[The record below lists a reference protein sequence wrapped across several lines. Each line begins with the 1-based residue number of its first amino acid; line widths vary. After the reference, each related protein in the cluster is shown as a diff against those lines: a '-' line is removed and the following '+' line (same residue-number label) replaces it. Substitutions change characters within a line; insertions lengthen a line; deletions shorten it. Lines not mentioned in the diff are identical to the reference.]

1 MPVLIS
7 GFCTAITESTGYFD
21 MNYIV
26 LAKID
31 KISFTY
37 LNHTKGPIELSALM
51 AFCFLLPASCINR
64 KSLFLVLFNP
74 YIIITPFQEN
84 MGGKGFVKE
93 MMIKHI
99 RLISCR
105 K

>member
-1 MPVLIS
+1 
-7 GFCTAITESTGYFD
+7 

-31 KISFTY
+31 KISFQY
-37 LNHTKGPIELSALM
+37 LNHKKGPIELSALM

-74 YIIITPFQEN
+74 YLVAEFATN
-84 MGGKGFVKE
+84 ASGKYEK
-93 MMIKHI
+93 MQI
-99 RLISCR
+99 LP
-105 K
+105 